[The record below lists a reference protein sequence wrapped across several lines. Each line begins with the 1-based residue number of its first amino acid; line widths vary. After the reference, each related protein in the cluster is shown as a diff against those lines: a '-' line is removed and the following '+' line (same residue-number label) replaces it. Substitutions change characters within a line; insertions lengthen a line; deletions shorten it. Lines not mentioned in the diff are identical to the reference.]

1 MTLAVVIFVLTYA
14 IIVSE
19 RVHRTVAA
27 MLGATALLLLRVLPQ
42 EEAFHAIDFNVIFL
56 LVGMM
61 AMTDLMRKTGVFQ
74 WTALR
79 SVKLTRGD
87 PFRLMLALCTLTA
100 VASALLDN
108 VTVVVLVAPLTLFIA
123 DSLAIRPTPF
133 LIAEILAS
141 NIGGTA
147 TLIGDPPNL
156 LIGSA
161 AGLDFN
167 AFLIHLAPV
176 SILILIVFLVLI
188 RFVFGGSF
196 KVSPALQ
203 ARVMALDERALI
215 TDAALLRKSLL
226 VISLTMLGFLLHG
239 PLGLEPA
246 TIALS
251 GATLL
256 LLWSRHDPAEVLRE
270 VEWTTLF
277 FFVGL
282 FIVVEGLVKVGAIR
296 QASEAVMQ
304 LTRGNLTLTA
314 IALLWMSAVL
324 SGIVDNI
331 PYTAAMIP
339 VVKQLGASM
348 PAQPLW
354 WSLALGACLGGN
366 LTLIGAS
373 ANVVIAS
380 IAERSGHP
388 ISFGEFLRYGAL
400 VTLISMVI
408 ATAYVWVRY
417 L

>member
-1 MTLAVVIFVLTYA
+1 MTLAVIIFVVTYA

-27 MLGATALLLLRVLPQ
+27 LLGAVALLLLKVLTQ
-42 EEAFHAIDFNVIFL
+42 EEAFQAVDFNVIFL
-56 LVGMM
+56 LAGMM
-61 AMTDLMRKTGVFQ
+61 AITDLMRKTGVFQ
-74 WTALR
+74 WVAIR
-79 SVKLTRGD
+79 SVKLARGD
-87 PFRLMLALCTLTA
+87 PFRILLALCLITA
-100 VASALLDN
+100 MASALLDN

-123 DSLAIRPTPF
+123 DSLAISPGPF

-167 AFLIHLAPV
+167 AFLVHLAPV
-176 SILILIVFLVLI
+176 SILILIAFLVSTYFL
-188 RFVFGGSF
+188 FGRDL
-196 KVSPALQ
+196 KVTPARRLSV
-203 ARVMALDERALI
+203 AAMDERAVI
-215 TDAALLRKSLL
+215 TNPSLLRKSLVVMAVTL
-226 VISLTMLGFLLHG
+226 MGFLLHG
-239 PLGLEPA
+239 ALGLKPA
-246 TIALS
+246 TIALA

-256 LLWSRHDPAEVLRE
+256 LLWSRQDPAKVLQE

-296 QASEAVMQ
+296 QASEFVIR
-304 LTRGNLTLTA
+304 LTQGNLTLTA
-314 IALLWMSAVL
+314 IVLLWLSALL
-324 SGIVDNI
+324 SGFVDNI
-331 PYTAAMIP
+331 PYTATMIP
-339 VVKQLGASM
+339 VVEQLGTSM
-348 PAQPLW
+348 PVRPLW

-380 IAERSGHP
+380 IAERSGSP
-388 ISFGEFLRYGAL
+388 IAFGEFLRYGAL
-400 VTLISMVI
+400 VTLMSVVISTVYI
-408 ATAYVWVRY
+408 WVRY